1 MDGTRIAYYFPIYN
15 TFRRMVLWNFTM
27 GNCNVWLFTLFK
39 YSERGKSYP
48 FFKTRASIGLPT
60 VQSIQIVISQL
71 LPILCLFTISKKTGT
86 VLCASVGNLI
96 AKIGQ
101 VFRNYCLNWKDA
113 DHKKTCIAL
122 KCKFQ
127 CV

>member
-1 MDGTRIAYYFPIYN
+1 
-15 TFRRMVLWNFTM
+15 M
-27 GNCNVWLFTLFK
+27 GNCNVWLFTLSK

>member
-27 GNCNVWLFTLFK
+27 GNCNVWLFTLSK

-71 LPILCLFTISKKTGT
+71 LPILCLFTISYYLKKQVPYYAP
-86 VLCASVGNLI
+86 VLAIQLPKS
-96 AKIGQ
+96 AKFFGIIVQIGKMQ
-101 VFRNYCLNWKDA
+101 ITRRHV
-113 DHKKTCIAL
+113 
-122 KCKFQ
+122 
-127 CV
+127 